1 MNTRLTGTLSEQLYL
16 VLREK
21 ILSGEYPPGY
31 HLKEVLIAK
40 DFNISPTPVREAIR
54 RLTQEGLIQ
63 AQRYRGSVVTSYNV
77 EDFLHLYQI
86 REIIELPA
94 ARLAIHNAS
103 DEDVSALEGVVEE
116 SERAMANDDSL
127 SLLILDLIFHEHLVR
142 SSGNPLLSDISRGI
156 HEKLQTI
163 RKITIPSSI
172 IGRQS
177 HNEHRKIAHDLR
189 HRDLAAIEL
198 DLTFHIRR
206 NRDEVL
212 SYLQTEGASK
222 DVVGPERS

>member
-1 MNTRLTGTLSEQLYL
+1 METQLTGTLSERLYL

-21 ILSGEYPPGY
+21 ILAGEYPPGY

-63 AQRYRGSVVTSYNV
+63 TQRYRGSVVTSYNV

-94 ARLAIHNAS
+94 ARLAIHHATDKNIS
-103 DEDVSALEGVVEE
+103 ELEGVVED
-116 SERAMANDDSL
+116 SEQAMADDDNA
-127 SLLILDLIFHEHLVR
+127 SLLLLDLIFHEHLVR

-163 RKITIPSSI
+163 RKITIPVSI

-177 HNEHRKIAHDLR
+177 HNEHRKITQDLKN
-189 HRDLAAIEL
+189 RDLPAIEV
-198 DLTFHIRR
+198 DLLRHIRR

-212 SYLQTEGASK
+212 SYLKNEGHPSK
-222 DVVGPERS
+222 ERDS